1 MKTLKLQQ
9 EIMRDLEKHRNKKQ
23 ANRWCC
29 FSEELEKVSFIGITD
44 GFRMFLIDK
53 EEFYIDLEKLNKL
66 EGSYNSVIPSG
77 EYEKAELTRELK
89 RVEML
94 KTNAVKIK
102 SGNFETLVNEKYIEM
117 FEKNATLEI
126 AGDIQPVKVYENGVL
141 RGIILPMK
149 DN

>member
-23 ANRWCC
+23 ANRWSY
-29 FSEELEKVSFIGITD
+29 FSEELEKVSFIGIVD
-44 GFRMFLIDK
+44 GFRMFLIDR
-53 EEFYIDLEKLNKL
+53 EEFYIDLEKLKKL
-66 EGSYNSVIPSG
+66 DGSYNGVIPNV

-102 SGNFETLVNEKYIEM
+102 SGNFEALVNEKYIEM
-117 FEKNATLEI
+117 FEKNATFEI
-126 AGDIQPVKVYENGVL
+126 AGDSQPVKVYENGVL

-149 DN
+149 EK